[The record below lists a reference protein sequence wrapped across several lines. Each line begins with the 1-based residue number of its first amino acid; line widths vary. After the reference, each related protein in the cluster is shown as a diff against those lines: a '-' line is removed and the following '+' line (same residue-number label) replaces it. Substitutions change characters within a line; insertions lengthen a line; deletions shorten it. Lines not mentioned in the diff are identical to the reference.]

1 MSRALTDL
9 NDAQEQAVTHGT
21 GPLLVLAGAGS
32 GKTRVITRRVAWLI
46 SQGADPESIL
56 CVTFTNRAAGELRE
70 RLAELLGIGV
80 ARGVTAGTFHGFGLK
95 ILQEH
100 GTLLGLP
107 KRVGI
112 VDAGDQAGLLRR
124 LLRAAG
130 AGRSVEIRDVAGEIS
145 RAKRGQIRP
154 GDLRRS
160 GSPAAD
166 LAARVYPA
174 YEESLRALGGV
185 DFDDLI
191 CLPVRLF
198 EEHPSALEA
207 LRARFRW
214 LLVDEFQDT
223 STIQLSL
230 VSSLAGPGGN
240 LTAVGDDDQA
250 IYGWRGADSR
260 NVREFAQHFP
270 GARILALERN
280 YRSSGAIL
288 AAANAV
294 IELAPDRHP
303 KKLWTD
309 AGDGRPV
316 AMVPCRDE
324 DDEAE
329 FVADDMGA
337 AEALG
342 RRWSEFAVLYRTN
355 GQSKAFEEALRRRR
369 IPHRVVG
376 GTRFFDRKEVRD
388 VLAYWKLL
396 VNPHDDLSLR
406 RVINWPTRG
415 IGATS
420 VQALAQA
427 ATQAKRS
434 IWSMLRGGSTL
445 SGKAVQGAAAL
456 VALVDGLK
464 PMAQADPVGAV
475 RKLHDDL
482 DLRAAVRKDTATASE
497 GVVRWRRIDEMVD
510 SLARHVRPDGGDASR
525 APGERG
531 DLGGFLDRVILDDRP
546 DSEDEAKSEER
557 VVLSS
562 LHAAKGLEFPFVYLV
577 GVEEGLLP
585 FRRQG
590 VVGDLEEERRLM
602 YVGITRARERLVM
615 TRRRHRTFRGERR
628 PCQPSRFLKQ
638 LDGKLV
644 DDPPPAALGVEAT
657 EGQGDA
663 GEEAGATPAARLFAA
678 MRAIR
683 EEQP

>member
-1 MSRALTDL
+1 MSRALNDL
-9 NDAQEQAVTHGT
+9 NDAQREAVTHGK

-32 GKTRVITRRVAWLI
+32 GKTRVITSRVAWLI
-46 SQGADPESIL
+46 DQGVNPESIM
-56 CVTFTNRAAGELRE
+56 CVTFTNRAAGELKA
-70 RLAELLGIGV
+70 RLAELLGISV
-80 ARGVTAGTFHGFGLK
+80 ARAVTAGTFHGFGLK
-95 ILQEH
+95 VLREFGSLI
-100 GTLLGLP
+100 GLP

-130 AGRSVEIRDVAGEIS
+130 AGRSVEPRDVAGEIS
-145 RAKRGQIRP
+145 RAKRARVRP
-154 GDLRRS
+154 GEFRRT

-166 LAARVYPA
+166 LAVRIYEA
-174 YEESLRALGGV
+174 YDDALRALGGV

-198 EEHPSALEA
+198 EEHPSSLDT
-207 LRARFRW
+207 LRSRFRW

-223 STIQLSL
+223 SAIQLGL
-230 VSSLAGPGGN
+230 VISLAGPGGN

-260 NVREFAQHFP
+260 NVREFEQHFP
-270 GARILALERN
+270 GAKILALERN
-280 YRSSGAIL
+280 YRSSAAIL
-288 AAANAV
+288 QAANTV
-294 IELAPDRHP
+294 IADARDRRP

-316 AMVPCRDE
+316 ALVPCRDE
-324 DDEAE
+324 VDEAE
-329 FVADDMGA
+329 FVADDLGA

-355 GQSKAFEEALRRRR
+355 GQAKEFEEAFRRRR

-396 VNPHDDLSLR
+396 VNPHDDLGLR

-420 VQALAQA
+420 VQSLARA
-427 ATQAKRS
+427 AGGAKRS
-434 IWSMLRGGSTL
+434 IWSMLRAGGVL
-445 SGKAVQGAAAL
+445 SGRAATGATAL
-456 VALVDGLK
+456 VTLIDSLRPLAK
-464 PMAQADPVGAV
+464 TDPVGAV
-475 RKLHDDL
+475 RKLHTDL
-482 DLRAAVRKDTATASE
+482 DLRAAVRKDTNTVAEAT
-497 GVVRWRRIDEMVD
+497 VRWRRVEEMVD
-510 SLARHVRPDGGDASR
+510 SLARHVRPDGGDPFR
-525 APGERG
+525 APGVHG
-531 DLGGFLDRVILDDRP
+531 DLGGFLDRVVLDDRP
-546 DSEDEAKSEER
+546 ETEAEESAGDDR

-585 FRRQG
+585 FRREG
-590 VVGDLEEERRLM
+590 VVRDLEEERRLM

-628 PCQPSRFLKQ
+628 PCQPSRFLKGLEEQ
-638 LDGKLV
+638 LV
-644 DDPPPAALGVEAT
+644 HDPPPLVLTNEAEGAA
-657 EGQGDA
+657 GDGA
-663 GEEAGATPAARLFAA
+663 GGPTPAERLFAA
-678 MRAIR
+678 MRAMR
-683 EEQP
+683 EERS